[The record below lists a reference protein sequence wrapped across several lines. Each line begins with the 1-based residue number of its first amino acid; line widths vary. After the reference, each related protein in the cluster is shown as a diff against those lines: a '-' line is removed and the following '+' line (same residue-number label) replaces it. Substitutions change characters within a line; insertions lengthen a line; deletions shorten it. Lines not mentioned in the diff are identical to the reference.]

1 MTYTIN
7 PAQIRWEITRL
18 AVLKPDFKYFD
29 ANNLEEWETCRYVDE
44 VTGEGSCIVGQALMN
59 LGVSKEDLSQYEDL
73 GADQVIKELLNLSEK
88 DKIFNGRTITWI
100 REVQLQQDLNHTWAH
115 AVHVANEAAK

>member
-29 ANNLEEWETCRYVDE
+29 ANNLEAWETCSYVDD

-59 LGVSKEDLSQYEDL
+59 LGVSAEDLSPYEGL
-73 GADQVIKELLNLSEK
+73 GADQVIKELLNLSEE

-100 REVQLQQDLNHTWAH
+100 REVQLQQDVNHSWALS
-115 AVHVANEAAK
+115 VHIANEAAK